1 MLPKCCSVFFRT
13 HTQLQKIII
22 AVIPVILLLS
32 MKPQAEQ
39 EKAPMTSA
47 ERTREYRRK
56 KALKTGF
63 KPEEQRKT
71 TRDRVRDIRRRQKL
85 KGGKEMCVDV
95 RMCKD
100 PLCTLHPERD
110 RKRKYRD
117 NTGKDNDGNDGRAL
131 DGKKRRRSEKR
142 GKEDEID
149 KLKISIKDLTN
160 SNRRLKRRERA
171 RRAERRLSSNRDRS
185 VDDGNEVEGNL
196 SDGEQSM
203 DVDMGVEAR
212 FLLYTGV
219 SPRSF
224 RSAMLNLIY
233 SNCRPNLQ

>member
-1 MLPKCCSVFFRT
+1 
-13 HTQLQKIII
+13 
-22 AVIPVILLLS
+22 

-39 EKAPMTSA
+39 KKATMTSA

-85 KGGKEMCVDV
+85 KGGKEICVNV

-100 PLCTLHPERD
+100 PLCTLHPERH

-131 DGKKRRRSEKR
+131 DGKKRRRSEKEVR
-142 GKEDEID
+142 KTR
-149 KLKISIKDLTN
+149 STN
-160 SNRRLKRRERA
+160 
-171 RRAERRLSSNRDRS
+171 
-185 VDDGNEVEGNL
+185 
-196 SDGEQSM
+196 
-203 DVDMGVEAR
+203 
-212 FLLYTGV
+212 
-219 SPRSF
+219 
-224 RSAMLNLIY
+224 
-233 SNCRPNLQ
+233 